1 MFMSQKQIQNLIKNQ
16 KWSFFGKIVND
27 FEPLTVSPQNLIID
41 VWQVLNTPLCSFLNV
56 WTLLNPIV
64 F

>member
-16 KWSFFGKIVND
+16 KWSIFGKIVND